1 MIIDQRHR
9 REARLGEETAPVSR
23 FNVIII
29 QSRSRGGTDFCRC
42 TERRNSRNSSARS
55 TRDFRCRRSGERG
68 GRRKGLLS
76 LIYLEGSFATC
87 SRYNFAI
94 YSGQWRA
101 ATINISIL
109 LCRSPPTPDR
119 KMRAPH
125 GEHVSIS
132 STCVTRRCTF
142 IYVEKFRPI
151 HFKTGE
157 IGSEE
162 KCSDKHL
169 PLFPNKRIFLFS
181 VENTLFLG
189 ARIKSS
195 WNTNWPDDGKRPGW
209 KPVVAELSGRV
220 IVRRGINRSRSRNPL
235 PIV

>member
-55 TRDFRCRRSGERG
+55 TRDFRCRRSGEG
-68 GRRKGLLS
+68 GGGGGLLS

-132 STCVTRRCTF
+132 STCVTRWCTF

-151 HFKTGE
+151 HFKTGGGE

-195 WNTNWPDDGKRPGW
+195 
-209 KPVVAELSGRV
+209 
-220 IVRRGINRSRSRNPL
+220 
-235 PIV
+235 

>member
-1 MIIDQRHR
+1 MRRTTFDQKYPRTTIVSMIIYQRQR

-55 TRDFRCRRSGERG
+55 TRDFRCRRSGEGG

-109 LCRSPPTPDR
+109 LCRFS
-119 KMRAPH
+119 
-125 GEHVSIS
+125 
-132 STCVTRRCTF
+132 
-142 IYVEKFRPI
+142 
-151 HFKTGE
+151 
-157 IGSEE
+157 GSE
-162 KCSDKHL
+162 
-169 PLFPNKRIFLFS
+169 N
-181 VENTLFLG
+181 
-189 ARIKSS
+189 ARSS
-195 WNTNWPDDGKRPGW
+195 WGTRIHLVD
-209 KPVVAELSGRV
+209 VCHEMVY
-220 IVRRGINRSRSRNPL
+220 IYIRRKVSPYTF
-235 PIV
+235 

>member
-1 MIIDQRHR
+1 MIIYQRQR

-55 TRDFRCRRSGERG
+55 TRDFRCRRSGEGG

-109 LCRSPPTPDR
+109 LCPVGKCALLMGNTYPSRR
-119 KMRAPH
+119 R
-125 GEHVSIS
+125 VSRDG
-132 STCVTRRCTF
+132 V
-142 IYVEKFRPI
+142 
-151 HFKTGE
+151 
-157 IGSEE
+157 
-162 KCSDKHL
+162 HL
-169 PLFPNKRIFLFS
+169 Y
-181 VENTLFLG
+181 T
-189 ARIKSS
+189 
-195 WNTNWPDDGKRPGW
+195 
-209 KPVVAELSGRV
+209 
-220 IVRRGINRSRSRNPL
+220 
-235 PIV
+235 